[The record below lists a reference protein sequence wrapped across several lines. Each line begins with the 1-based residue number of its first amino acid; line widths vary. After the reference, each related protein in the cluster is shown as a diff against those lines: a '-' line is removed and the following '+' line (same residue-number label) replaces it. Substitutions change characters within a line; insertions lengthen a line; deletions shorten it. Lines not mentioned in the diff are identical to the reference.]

1 MYPGGTEALRV
12 AHGFEQVEQ
21 LIAAHAPA
29 LAGDLPAYRNHVCR
43 VLNYYAA
50 LGPPTDEIPE
60 AVMIAAAFH
69 DLGIWTARTF
79 DYLEPS
85 AHLAQAHLAGLGR
98 EHLEPEVATLI
109 SEHHKL
115 RPYTGPYMATV
126 EAFRRADL
134 VDLSLGLVRSGL
146 PVAFV
151 VAVKAA
157 FPNAGF
163 HRRLMQL
170 TAQQFLRTPWRPL
183 PMLRW

>member
-1 MYPGGTEALRV
+1 MHPDGTETVRV
-12 AHGFEQVEQ
+12 ATGFAQVEE
-21 LIAAHAPA
+21 LIAAFAPA
-29 LAGDLPAYRNHVCR
+29 LGGDLAAYRNHVCR
-43 VLNYYAA
+43 VLNYYVA

-85 AHLAQAHLAGLGR
+85 VRLAQAHLAGLGR
-98 EHLEPEVATLI
+98 EHLGPEVATLI

-126 EAFRRADL
+126 EAFRLADL
-134 VDLSLGLVRSGL
+134 ADLSLGLVRGAL
-146 PVAFV
+146 PANFV
-151 VAVKAA
+151 RAVKAT

-163 HRRLMQL
+163 HRRLVQL
-170 TAQQFLRTPWRPL
+170 TVRQLLRTPWRPL